1 MLYLVGAVALDTAPF
16 SIDEMERTASA
27 DFAVKPLLRNSPPAR
42 EFMGEGDDTIT
53 LSGQLLPER
62 IGGLTELETMHGL
75 RRAGQRLPVM
85 RGDGRMLGW
94 YVITEIR
101 ERHAQL
107 GRSGIGGTLEHT
119 LTLVKV
125 DPAGASPSLLGSLI
139 SLFGLQ

>member
-16 SIDEMERTASA
+16 SIDEVERTATA
-27 DFAVKPLLRNSPPAR
+27 DFAVKPLLGTAPSR
-42 EFMGEGDDTIT
+42 EFMGEGDDTVV

-62 IGGLTELETMHGL
+62 IGGLTELETLHGF

-94 YVITEIR
+94 FVITEIR
-101 ERHAQL
+101 ERHEQL
-107 GRSGIGGTLEHT
+107 GRSGIGGTLQHT

-125 DPAGASPSLLGSLI
+125 EPTGTSPALLGSLI
-139 SLFGLQ
+139 SLFGLL